1 LAARAP
7 TVMKKFSFRC
17 ISCGCIAT
25 VALSLP
31 LIAAAG
37 TKNANAAGNNTRKV
51 APAHSPSGSQA
62 SGSKKARKTSQ
73 GTNVAGTQSGGS
85 GGKKGKQDLP
95 DPNRAGTQ
103 SGSGGPVQT
112 ARSSALLSDLR
123 VKNNISFVGWSPMGI
138 PIYRFSY
145 TTEPNKRY
153 QGTIAQ
159 AIILT
164 RPDAVIL
171 QNGLMFVDYS
181 RLDVAM
187 EELPS
192 ASVEE
197 DGHVNPQ

>member
-1 LAARAP
+1 
-7 TVMKKFSFRC
+7 MKKFSFRC

-37 TKNANAAGNNTRKV
+37 TNKTRAAGSNTKTV
-51 APAHSPSGSQA
+51 QPAHSGSGGQA
-62 SGSKKARKTSQ
+62 GGSKKVRRTSQ
-73 GTNVAGTQSGGS
+73 GTNLAGTQSGRS

-103 SGSGGPVQT
+103 VGGSGSGQPVRFP
-112 ARSSALLSDLR
+112 AAAASDLR

-145 TTEPNKRY
+145 ITEPNKRY

-159 AIILT
+159 AIIPI

-187 EELPS
+187 EELP
-192 ASVEE
+192 
-197 DGHVNPQ
+197 PQSGSDQ

>member
-1 LAARAP
+1 MIARAP

-17 ISCGCIAT
+17 ISCGCVAT

-37 TKNANAAGNNTRKV
+37 TNKTSAAGNNTKKV
-51 APAHSPSGSQA
+51 AHSGSGGQTG
-62 SGSKKARKTSQ
+62 SGGSGKKSKRTSHVA
-73 GTNVAGTQSGGS
+73 NVAGTQSGRS
-85 GGKKGKQDLP
+85 GGKKGKTDLQDA
-95 DPNRAGTQ
+95 NRAGTQ
-103 SGSGGPVQT
+103 VGGGGQGNAVRFP
-112 ARSSALLSDLR
+112 AAAASDLR

-159 AIILT
+159 AIIPI

-181 RLDVAM
+181 RLDIAM
-187 EELPS
+187 EELPPPS
-192 ASVEE
+192 RS
-197 DGHVNPQ
+197 DQ

>member
-1 LAARAP
+1 
-7 TVMKKFSFRC
+7 MKKFSIRS
-17 ISCGCIAT
+17 ISCSCIAT
-25 VALSLP
+25 VALWFP

-37 TKNANAAGNNTRKV
+37 TNKTGATGNGTTKV
-51 APAHSPSGSQA
+51 APAHSGSGGQA
-62 SGSKKARKTSQ
+62 SGGKKVRKSSQ
-73 GTNVAGTQSGGS
+73 GTNLAGTQSGGS
-85 GGKKGKQDLP
+85 GGKKGKQDKP

-103 SGSGGPVQT
+103 P
-112 ARSSALLSDLR
+112 ARFPAALLSDLR
-123 VKNNISFVGWSPMGI
+123 VKNNISFVGWSPMRI

-159 AIILT
+159 AIIPI
-164 RPDAVIL
+164 RPDAVIV

-181 RLDVAM
+181 QLDIAM